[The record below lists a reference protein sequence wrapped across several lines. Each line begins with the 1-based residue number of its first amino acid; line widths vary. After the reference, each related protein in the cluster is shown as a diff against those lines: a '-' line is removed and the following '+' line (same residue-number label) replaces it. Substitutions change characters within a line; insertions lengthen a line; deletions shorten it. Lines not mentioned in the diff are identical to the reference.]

1 MIDDDRHDTVS
12 VKFTA
17 GRGERERGIMDGL
30 EVRSYYGTVYAGM
43 GWVDHRPHDTV
54 YDIVNSRDEAMTL

>member
-1 MIDDDRHDTVS
+1 MIGTIRS
-12 VKFTA
+12 PLSLL
-17 GRGERERGIMDGL
+17 RGEERERDIMVGL

-43 GWVDHRPHDTV
+43 GWVDHRPHDMV